1 MNNDHIELVFGGL
14 YDRISGNETYASRY
28 LGGVLWAN
36 EPSRM
41 FVSGNEG
48 FVDSV
53 SDGVKK
59 AWEYIKGMFK
69 KIFDWLF
76 GGSSKKKVETVKT
89 EIKEAQESIKE
100 VRSPPELTV
109 SQAKIILTETAKKPF
124 LKLNYQDRLK
134 QLQEKLS
141 ESESGTEE
149 VPKEEAKRIVKEVFE
164 LQVASQEIFTKSAEK
179 MKGIRESLDK
189 QLKEVQELKASGGNG
204 EFSESVSRKVSGIS
218 LGTGPV
224 LAGMKE
230 VYELVKNVSDASSAE
245 KFLTKSTSCIQAI
258 SNNLENV
265 KSAKTDIE
273 YFIKKTEGELQK
285 GQDNKKSKELVDCL
299 KLMLKQV
306 NSVISSINNFIDVIS
321 SCAKKVKGCSP
332 L

>member
-1 MNNDHIELVFGGL
+1 MNNDHIELVFNGL

-89 EIKEAQESIKE
+89 EIKEAQETIKE
-100 VRSPPELTV
+100 VQSPPPMT
-109 SQAKIILTETAKKPF
+109 
-124 LKLNYQDRLK
+124 
-134 QLQEKLS
+134 LS
-141 ESESGTEE
+141 EANAMVDKISEKVSGSAERKQHLR
-149 VPKEEAKRIVKEVFE
+149 VILKANGIVSDKADPSKVKAVAKEVFE
-164 LQVASQEIFTKSAEK
+164 LQVGSQEIFTKSAEK

-204 EFSESVSRKVSGIS
+204 EFSESVSRKVSAIS

-224 LAGMKE
+224 LVGMKE
-230 VYELVKNVSDASSAE
+230 VYELVKNVTDASSAE

-258 SNNLENV
+258 SNNLETV

-273 YFIKKTEGELQK
+273 SFIKKVEGELQK

-306 NSVISSINNFIDVIS
+306 NSVISSVNNFIDVIS